1 VCSYVEDFERHTID
15 SNQRSE
21 RLIPLERH
29 RFNSGHNSRARK
41 TMSSILTTGI
51 VAPNFTLNPG
61 ADGILDAL
69 EHLSDK
75 ANAHAQLANAD
86 QQK

>member
-1 VCSYVEDFERHTID
+1 
-15 SNQRSE
+15 
-21 RLIPLERH
+21 
-29 RFNSGHNSRARK
+29 
-41 TMSSILTTGI
+41 MSSILTTGI